1 MKEDEK
7 MQEVYEFLKECEVYY
22 LATIDGKNPRVRPFG
37 TIDIFEDKLYIQ
49 TGKSKDVFNQ
59 IKKNPHVEI
68 CALNSSKDRW
78 LRISATVVPDDRYEA
93 KKHLLENYPNL
104 KDKYSPDD
112 DNTIVLYLQ
121 DSTAIF
127 SSFTEKD
134 KVIKF

>member
-104 KDKYSPDD
+104 QDKYSPDD

-121 DSTAIF
+121 DATATF